1 MKKADRVAVIKDRV
15 KDISQSPFQN
25 YKEIFVGSNRF
36 VDFIKYELVLTL
48 FSWLPGAIGLFLR
61 RLFYPLIFGKIGK
74 GVVFGR
80 NITIRHP
87 AKIFIGDHAIIDD
100 NAVLDAKGENSY
112 IKIGN
117 NVIITKNVILGCKGG
132 VIEIGNNTTVAMNS
146 IFQTESSLIV
156 GENVIIA
163 AFCHLVAGGN
173 HDFSRLDIP
182 VIQQP
187 SLSRGGIRIEKNCWL
202 ASNVV
207 VLDGVTI
214 GRDSIIGAGS
224 VVNKDIPEFSIAYGI
239 PATVVQNRREAKSQ
253 ERPDRL

>member
-1 MKKADRVAVIKDRV
+1 MKKADRVTVIKDRV
-15 KDISQSPFQN
+15 KDISRSPFQS
-25 YKEIFVGSNRF
+25 YKEIFVGSDRF
-36 VDFIKYELVLTL
+36 FDFIKYELVLTL

-61 RLFYPLIFGKIGK
+61 KLFYPLIFGKIGK

-87 AKIFIGDHAIIDD
+87 AKIFIGDRAVIDD
-100 NAVLDAKGENSY
+100 NVVLDAKGENSY
-112 IKIGN
+112 IKIGD

-132 VIEIGNNTTVAMNS
+132 FIEIGDNTTVAMNS
-146 IFQTESSLIV
+146 IFQAETSLIV

-187 SLSRGGIRIEKNCWL
+187 SRNKGGIKVEKNCWL

-224 VVNKDIPEFSIAYGI
+224 VVNKDILEFSIAYGI
-239 PATVVQNRREAKSQ
+239 PAKVVQNRKETKS
-253 ERPDRL
+253 RRKPDRF

>member
-1 MKKADRVAVIKDRV
+1 MKKADQVTVIKDRV
-15 KDISQSPFQN
+15 EDISQSPFQS

-36 VDFIKYELVLTL
+36 FDFLKYEFVLIL
-48 FSWLPGAIGLFLR
+48 FSWLPGAGGLFLR

-87 AKIFIGDHAIIDD
+87 AKIFIGDNAIIDD
-100 NAVLDAKGENSY
+100 NAVLDAKGEKSY

-132 VIEIGNNTTVAMNS
+132 FIEIGDNTTVAMNS
-146 IFQTESSLIV
+146 IFQSESSLKI

-182 VIQQP
+182 IIQQP
-187 SLSRGGIRIEKNCWL
+187 SLSRGGIVVEKNCWL

-207 VLDGVTI
+207 VLDGVII
-214 GRDSIIGAGS
+214 GKDSIIGAGS
-224 VVNKDIPEFSIAYGI
+224 VVNKSIPEFSIAYGI
-239 PATVVQNRREAKSQ
+239 PAKVVQNRKEAKA
-253 ERPDRL
+253 RKRLDRI